1 MLSDQEQRKHQQ
13 MLLSDSVSQ
22 IVYST
27 FYDLFPA
34 QPTCDFN
41 YAPLLEIV
49 HFNES
54 SPNFTHHFI
63 EILILNFI
71 LVLFSVLSIA
81 ILSGRIR
88 KRISC
93 FKVKDY
99 DFYKSSKSEKNT
111 ESVLEILIADTDE
124 TLQSDK
130 PDKTKLCD
138 HNGDLRSISESSDS
152 ISVSRLPVPK
162 AKGWKT
168 VLNLPQ
174 LKIEHQKARR
184 KIYSN
189 HSKPISAYQL
199 YFTPLRSVKNENVED
214 YENKEL
220 NDKKFI
226 EHFFRLNTLTAGLEK
241 HKLDSTLIFNDI
253 KTPHQSAIDLLRR
266 AARDAPKRNN
276 VYQN

>member
-1 MLSDQEQRKHQQ
+1 MLSDQDQRKHQQ
-13 MLLSDSVSQ
+13 MLSSDSVSQ

-49 HFNES
+49 QFNES

-81 ILSGRIR
+81 SSGILSGRIR

-99 DFYKSSKSEKNT
+99 DFYKSKSEKNT
-111 ESVLEILIADTDE
+111 ESVLEILIAGTDE

-138 HNGDLRSISESSDS
+138 HNGDLRS

-189 HSKPISAYQL
+189 HSKPISAYQR
-199 YFTPLRSVKNENVED
+199 YFTLLRSVKNENVED

-226 EHFFRLNTLTAGLEK
+226 KHFFRLNTPTAGLEK

-276 VYQN
+276 VFQN